1 MKRKAFLLTFVMMMA
16 GMTGCGAKEL
26 ALVSDRVEVELGSE
40 LDTTVTKYVDLGETA
55 AADVSVDFSAV
66 DVLAVGSYTATVISG
81 DQTAEF
87 EVDVVDTTA
96 PAVEVLE
103 DVKVAAGMPL
113 YAKDVITD
121 ITELS
126 GNAEVKFTVATSQQE
141 DAAEATE
148 SVEEGTEEAAEE
160 TETAESTELPTLEE
174 MFKLGDVTCQ
184 NAVVTF
190 EEVGKY
196 DVAVIV
202 ADASG
207 NETTVPVCVIVGDVP
222 VFSGIEDLTV
232 ALGTDAEEVDYL
244 DGVTA
249 VDCNGNDLTEDVVCD
264 SSAVDLT
271 TAGEYEIT
279 YTVTDENGFKAE
291 QTATVTVEEK
301 SGKTDAAKKNTS
313 SKTDAKSDTKK
324 NDSTTGTSG
333 NNNSGTSANV
343 NASSGNT
350 NSGANTSSD
359 AGNSNVSNTDAGN
372 AGNNSSSGANAGNT
386 STPGA
391 DTGNTSAPSTDT
403 GNTSAP
409 STPTP
414 ETPSTPDA
422 GSVSNDNQQ
431 TSDDLGDLGFE
442 ILSPDEA
449 GSGED
454 LSAGDGTSVWN

>member
-1 MKRKAFLLTFVMMMA
+1 MKRKAFLLTLVMMMA

-55 AADVSVDFSAV
+55 AADVSIDFSAV
-66 DVLAVGSYTATVISG
+66 DVLAVGTYTATVISG
-81 DQTAEF
+81 DQTVEF

-103 DVKVAAGMPL
+103 DVEVAAGMPL

-141 DAAEATE
+141 DTAEATE
-148 SVEEGTEEAAEE
+148 SVEEGTEE
-160 TETAESTELPTLEE
+160 TAESTELPVLEE
-174 MFKLGDVTCQ
+174 TFKLGDVTCQ
-184 NAVVTF
+184 NAVMTF
-190 EEVGKY
+190 EEVGEY
-196 DVAVIV
+196 DVSVIV

-207 NETTVPVCVIVGDVP
+207 NETTVPVRVIVGDAP
-222 VFSGIEDLTV
+222 TFSGIENMTV
-232 ALGTDAEEVDYL
+232 ALGMDAEEVDYL

-249 VDCNGNDLTEDVVCD
+249 VDCNGNDLTEDIVCD

-324 NDSTTGTSG
+324 NDSTTGTSS

-350 NSGANTSSD
+350 NSGANTSSAD
-359 AGNSNVSNTDAGN
+359 TENNNASNTDAGN

-386 STPGA
+386 STPSA
-391 DTGNTSAPSTDT
+391 DTGNTSTPSGDT
-403 GNTSAP
+403 GNT

-422 GSVSNDNQQ
+422 GSASNDNQQ
-431 TSDDLGDLGFE
+431 MADEVLSWPDDFE
-442 ILSPDEA
+442 GIDGS
-449 GSGED
+449 SGED
-454 LSAGDGTSVWN
+454 LSAGDGSFDTIDN

>member
-1 MKRKAFLLTFVMMMA
+1 MKRKAFLLTLVMMMA

-55 AADVSVDFSAV
+55 AADVSIDFSAV
-66 DVLAVGSYTATVISG
+66 DVLAVGTYMATVISG

-141 DAAEATE
+141 DTAEATE
-148 SVEEGTEEAAEE
+148 SVEEE
-160 TETAESTELPTLEE
+160 TETAESTELPVLEE
-174 MFKLGDVTCQ
+174 TFKLGDVTCQ
-184 NAVVTF
+184 NAVTIF
-190 EEVGKY
+190 EEVGEY
-196 DVAVIV
+196 EVSVIV

-207 NETTVPVCVIVGDVP
+207 NETTVPVRVIVGDVP

-232 ALGTDAEEVDYL
+232 ALGTDVEEVDYL

-249 VDCNGNDLTEDVVCD
+249 VDCNGNDLTEDIVCD
-264 SSAVDLT
+264 SSAVDLA
-271 TAGEYEIT
+271 TAGEYDIV
-279 YTVTDENGFKAE
+279 YTVTDENGFSAE
-291 QTATVTVEEK
+291 QTATVTVEEQT
-301 SGKTDAAKKNTS
+301 GKKDTSKKNTS
-313 SKTDAKSDTKK
+313 GKSNAKSDAKK
-324 NDSTTGTSG
+324 NDSAAGTGGNAG

-350 NSGANTSSD
+350 STDTGSLSADVGNSSTPSAD
-359 AGNSNVSNTDAGN
+359 AGNV
-372 AGNNSSSGANAGNT
+372 GNNSST
-386 STPGA
+386 GA
-391 DTGNTSAPSTDT
+391 DTGNTSAPSTDAGST
-403 GNTSAP
+403 STPSADAGSAGAPSAP
-409 STPTP
+409 STPSTDSGSTSTGSEMSVP
-414 ETPSTPDA
+414 ESGFGTGELPD
-422 GSVSNDNQQ
+422 SMLDNTD
-431 TSDDLGDLGFE
+431 TSGG
-442 ILSPDEA
+442 
-449 GSGED
+449 
-454 LSAGDGTSVWN
+454 GDGGDVTWGGSF